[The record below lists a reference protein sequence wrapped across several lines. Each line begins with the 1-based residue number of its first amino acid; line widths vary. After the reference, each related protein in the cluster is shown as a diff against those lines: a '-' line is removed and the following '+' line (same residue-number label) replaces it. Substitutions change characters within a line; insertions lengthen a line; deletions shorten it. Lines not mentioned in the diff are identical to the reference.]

1 MTLPELKGYR
11 PKVKKLC
18 LDGRARLG
26 RNGVVSRVGR
36 KALAVILVAS
46 LVLPVAVAT
55 AQTKAKQPAAEQADT
70 SKGEEIGYG
79 VGSVAASI
87 VYTPL
92 KLGYAGLGLLA
103 GGLSYI
109 LTGGRKDVA
118 DSIIYP
124 ATRGDYIIK
133 PDHLKGKEPWVF
145 VGPPP
150 PDAQIKETPLPPAP
164 QR

>member
-1 MTLPELKGYR
+1 MK
-11 PKVKKLC
+11 
-18 LDGRARLG
+18 RAVRQL
-26 RNGVVSRVGR
+26 
-36 KALAVILVAS
+36 LAVILAAS
-46 LVLPVAVAT
+46 FVFPLSLAT
-55 AQTKAKQPAAEQADT
+55 AQTKAKQPAAEQADAPKT
-70 SKGEEIGYG
+70 EEIGYAI
-79 VGSVAASI
+79 GSVAASI

-103 GGLSYI
+103 GGLSYV

-124 ATRGDYIIK
+124 ATGGDYVIR

-150 PDAQIKETPLPPAP
+150 PDQPIAETPLPPSP
-164 QR
+164 QP

>member
-1 MTLPELKGYR
+1 VR
-11 PKVKKLC
+11 QV
-18 LDGRARLG
+18 
-26 RNGVVSRVGR
+26 
-36 KALAVILVAS
+36 LAFILAAS
-46 LVLPVAVAT
+46 LVFPVTLAT

-70 SKGEEIGYG
+70 PKTEELAYS

-103 GGLSYI
+103 GGLSYV

-124 ATRGDYIIK
+124 ATGGDYVIK

-150 PDAQIKETPLPPAP
+150 PDRPIAETPLPPAP
-164 QR
+164 QP